1 MNQAEV
7 LCHSSG
13 PWKKHKYFQKIGEGA
28 NAVYKYAKKAAGYA
42 YGSKYREDMDKY
54 SDAVDRA
61 QKNMCDANEENW
73 RLKSEEF
80 INANTTGDG
89 ASTIM
94 RGKQIRDELGRN
106 QEYFDKQYAK
116 AERAVNKSSNA
127 ADKYYKSLAYKVE
140 KATGSYDKSR
150 AERARSKGYEGIAE
164 KHDEAYKK
172 SAVVTVKTA
181 AQETVA
187 KGEAFINSLFK
198 KN

>member
-28 NAVYKYAKKAAGYA
+28 NAVYKYAKDKAGYA

-54 SDAVDRA
+54 HDAEDRA
-61 QKNMCDANEENW
+61 QKNMWDANEDHF
-73 RLKSEEF
+73 RLKSEQHF
-80 INANTTGDG
+80 NTDPEK
-89 ASTIM
+89 AKDID
-94 RGKQIRDELGRN
+94 KELDRN

-116 AERAVNKSSNA
+116 ATYANNKYGNA
-127 ADKYYKSLAYKVE
+127 GTKYYNSLAYKVE

-164 KHDEAYKK
+164 RHEEAYKK
-172 SAVVTVKTA
+172 SAGAKAKTKVSQISKSA
-181 AQETVA
+181 KSTVA
-187 KGEAFINSLFK
+187 KGEQILKEFFK
-198 KN
+198 KK